1 MKQLFCLLLAVCMM
15 ASLCACGKGREKD
28 AGNDTLSSDREV
40 SAPTESIPVPEDQQ
54 SPEESEQLQS
64 YAGKVDVDLTV
75 LSSTMVY
82 SEVYNMLYN
91 DPAHYLGKT
100 VKARGTFSIYQ
111 LVTDGVLQPDPVSY
125 ACIISDAT
133 ACCAEGME
141 FVLKDDLAY
150 PDDYPE
156 LGAEITV
163 IGEFQSY
170 EEKGQ
175 INMDLCCDFLALR
188 LSLHTD
194 KVKLF
199 DFDKRKTETFN
210 THNTLFVN
218 IYQSILAYY
227 FALMGETDKIP
238 DEFREHKLDGI
249 NYLAPCKPMMYLIEN
264 QVYLIQNEVAK
275 VIGRSDSL
283 IAQCRAVPYNL
294 CEIHIL
300 IQTAEPVVPEKKKPS
315 ILPEYR
321 EMI

>member
-1 MKQLFCLLLAVCMM
+1 MMKRLFCLLLAVCMM
-15 ASLCACGKGREKD
+15 VFLCSCGKDGGKD
-28 AGNDTLSSDREV
+28 AGNDASSSNEES
-40 SAPTESIPVPEDQQ
+40 SASTESIPTPEDQQ

-64 YAGKVDVDLTV
+64 STDGVEVDLTV

-100 VKARGTFSIYQ
+100 VKAKGTFSIYQ

-170 EEKGQ
+170 EENGMTWYHLV
-175 INMDLCCDFLALR
+175 NARLA
-188 LSLHTD
+188 
-194 KVKLF
+194 
-199 DFDKRKTETFN
+199 
-210 THNTLFVN
+210 
-218 IYQSILAYY
+218 
-227 FALMGETDKIP
+227 
-238 DEFREHKLDGI
+238 
-249 NYLAPCKPMMYLIEN
+249 
-264 QVYLIQNEVAK
+264 
-275 VIGRSDSL
+275 
-283 IAQCRAVPYNL
+283 
-294 CEIHIL
+294 
-300 IQTAEPVVPEKKKPS
+300 
-315 ILPEYR
+315 
-321 EMI
+321 